1 MLEDLL
7 ITFGSKPFRFIFV
20 EQTSDEVLTLG
31 GDSDAMSHR
40 VWELDISLKDKC
52 VHAVAV
58 LMVERGNTD
67 NQLV

>member
-7 ITFGSKPFRFIFV
+7 ITFGSQPFCFV
-20 EQTSDEVLTLG
+20 FVKQTSYEVLTLG
-31 GDSDAMSHR
+31 RDSDAVFHR
-40 VWELDISLKDKC
+40 VGELHIALEDKC

-58 LMVERGNTD
+58 LMVERRNTD